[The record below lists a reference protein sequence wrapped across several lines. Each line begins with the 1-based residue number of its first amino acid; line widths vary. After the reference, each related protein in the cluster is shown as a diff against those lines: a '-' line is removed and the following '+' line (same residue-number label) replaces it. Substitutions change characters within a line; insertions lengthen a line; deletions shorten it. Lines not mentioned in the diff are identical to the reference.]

1 MSGHIFLQAGHHI
14 RNKKPIFA
22 KPPADLWNMDE
33 ELDLIQQLKEGREE
47 AYRCL
52 YERHYAVLCHAAR
65 GWVGDDYTAEAL
77 VGDVIFHLWEIRESL
92 EIRVSLRSYLLQ
104 AVRNRCLDHL
114 SSRHERTEVTFSM
127 LDEEGGP
134 PLSERYALSD
144 SYPLGRLLEQELE
157 TQIRQAIASLPADCR
172 TVFRKSRFEGKKYEE
187 IAAELGI
194 SVNTVKYHIKNALAR
209 LHERLAQYL
218 SAFLIFFSL
227 GN

>member
-1 MSGHIFLQAGHHI
+1 
-14 RNKKPIFA
+14 
-22 KPPADLWNMDE
+22 MDE

-65 GWVGDDYTAEAL
+65 GWVGDDYTAETL

-104 AVRNRCLDHL
+104 AVRNRCLDYL
-114 SSRHERTEVTFSM
+114 DSRKQKHEITFSE
-127 LDEEGGP
+127 LEGGDS
-134 PLSERYALSD
+134 LGERYILAD
-144 SYPLGRLLEQELE
+144 DYPLGSLLEKELDHE
-157 TQIRQAIASLPADCR
+157 IRRAISRLPEECR
-172 TVFRKSRFEGKKYEE
+172 RVFLKSRFEEKKYEE
-187 IAAELGI
+187 IARELGI
-194 SVNTVKYHIKNALAR
+194 SINTVKYHIKNALAR

-218 SAFLIFFSL
+218 SAFLIFFFL